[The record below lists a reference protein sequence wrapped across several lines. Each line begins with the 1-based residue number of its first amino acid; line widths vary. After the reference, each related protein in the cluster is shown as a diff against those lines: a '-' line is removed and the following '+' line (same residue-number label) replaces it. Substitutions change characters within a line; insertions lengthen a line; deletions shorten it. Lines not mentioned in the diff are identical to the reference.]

1 MKVSMFTSCQLGIVY
16 WPRHIQK
23 GFHLPCSTF
32 PFWYTTPLFPL
43 KISQKQKV
51 ISSKSRFILFW
62 PYYFTVWIS
71 NLQANTIES
80 TRHGHL
86 EFKTT
91 NNRITVK
98 CISLVLWV
106 AFFPCVIM
114 PSTQGC
120 IQPII
125 WDIYACR
132 QKGDRSNWSLKYR
145 KLIRNR
151 IELTPR
157 N

>member
-1 MKVSMFTSCQLGIVY
+1 MKVNMFTSRQFGIVY

-23 GFHLPCSTF
+23 GFHLLCSTF

-43 KISQKQKV
+43 KTSQKQK
-51 ISSKSRFILFW
+51 ITLSKSRFILFW
-62 PYYFTVWIS
+62 PYYFTVRIS
-71 NLQANTIES
+71 NLQANTIKS
-80 TRHGHL
+80 TRYSHL

-98 CISLVLWV
+98 CISSLSGI
-106 AFFPCVIM
+106 FPCVIM
-114 PSTQGC
+114 LSTQGC

-132 QKGDRSNWSLKYR
+132 QGGDRSNWSLKYR